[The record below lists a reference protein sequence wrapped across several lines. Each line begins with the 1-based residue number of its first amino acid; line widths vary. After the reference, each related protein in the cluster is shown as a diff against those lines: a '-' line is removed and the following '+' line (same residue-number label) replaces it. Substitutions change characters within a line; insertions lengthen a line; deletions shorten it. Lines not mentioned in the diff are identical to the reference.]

1 MGVKDLYL
9 VATFPPTT
17 WTAESPPAS
26 WMPGDGTTYVCRT
39 ISVSNLARDP
49 VRVKDLDTL
58 ADIRYRSYICSAAV
72 RLMSAYRGSAG
83 GSSPMARSRWY
94 HATSRQAPSFQPTRR

>member
-9 VATFPPTT
+9 VATFLPITRI
-17 WTAESPPAS
+17 AALPPAC

-39 ISVSNLARDP
+39 ISLSNLARDP

-58 ADIRYRSYICSAAV
+58 ADIRYRSYICSADV
-72 RLMSAYRGSAG
+72 G
-83 GSSPMARSRWY
+83 
-94 HATSRQAPSFQPTRR
+94 